1 MGCKQKPPHEYS
13 EIDTCKFK
21 KKIFRQTI
29 YLLNQLLGNI
39 VTKYNDINEHLK
51 KTQQHKG
58 EYISTEFSD
67 IKVIL
72 ADVKERCGKCDPKQ
86 DTSDQ

>member
-1 MGCKQKPPHEYS
+1 M
-13 EIDTCKFK
+13 T
-21 KKIFRQTI
+21 
-29 YLLNQLLGNI
+29 
-39 VTKYNDINEHLK
+39 INEHLK